1 MDHRQMFICN
11 NYRFRGD
18 WGEVNPVKN
27 YVKNVLKKFENSK
40 KTLRKIWA
48 IVKFLIVMITN
59 VF

>member
-1 MDHRQMFICN
+1 MDHRQMFIRN
-11 NYRFRGD
+11 NHRFRGD